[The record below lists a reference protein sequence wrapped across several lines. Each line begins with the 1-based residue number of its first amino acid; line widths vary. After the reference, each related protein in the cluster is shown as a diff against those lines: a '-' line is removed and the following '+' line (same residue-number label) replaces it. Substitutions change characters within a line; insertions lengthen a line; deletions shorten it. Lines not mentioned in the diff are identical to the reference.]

1 VSNTIGASTS
11 SEPSGDATLA
21 AQLAGKYMVFKLAEQ
36 EHALQILKVREL
48 IGLLP
53 ITRLPAS
60 PPSVRGVI
68 NLRGRVIPVMDLRLR
83 FGMPQAAD
91 SEQSVII
98 VVQYQ
103 QDERELTMGLLVDEA
118 VEVLNIGAAQIEPP
132 PDFGHDDDSTDFI
145 LGIGKTET
153 RVICLLD
160 VNKVLAS
167 RRVELVHEALE
178 ASHASRE
185 YPIDNK
191 G

>member
-1 VSNTIGASTS
+1 MNNTIRASAS
-11 SEPSGDATLA
+11 SEPAGQPALAT
-21 AQLAGKYMVFKLAEQ
+21 QLAGKYMVFKLAEQ

-60 PPSVRGVI
+60 PPSVRGII

-83 FGMPQAAD
+83 FGMPPATVSD
-91 SEQSVII
+91 QSVII
-98 VVQYQ
+98 VVQYH

-118 VEVLNIGAAQIEPP
+118 VEVLNIAAAQIEPP
-132 PDFGHDDDSTDFI
+132 PDFGHDDTSTDFI

-160 VNKVLAS
+160 VDKVLSSTRLAP
-167 RRVELVHEALE
+167 VQEAAE
-178 ASHASRE
+178 ATNANG
-185 YPIDNK
+185 D